1 MAVGTSVIN
10 VAILGDSK
18 NFQRSLT
25 GAQTQL
31 KKFSSAA
38 KLAFAGAAIAGG
50 KMAIDIGGDIETMR
64 NNIIAGTG
72 ASGDALDG
80 LIDSARSVATDV
92 PDSFDDV
99 SRALA
104 DVSTN
109 FGTTGKQLEEQTQLF
124 LDFARVAGT
133 DVSQAITIADSA
145 LTVFGENN
153 ADEALGDLL
162 RVAQQTG
169 RPLDELLGSVEQF
182 GPVFANMGFSLEET
196 TALMGGLEQAGIDVT
211 RISPGLNKFARDIA
225 AAGGEPRKALEETV
239 AAIQAATSDTEAL
252 NLATQAF
259 GAEGAQR
266 LSAAIRSGNFDLENF
281 GNLLGDGTGLVA
293 EQADGMLTLSDRFAV
308 LTNRVKVGLMPAI
321 EAVLVVIEDLVVA
334 FSEEGLAGVVTVLRE
349 KLAPIEDWMKR
360 NKPIMA
366 AVAVVIGGVMVY
378 AVYSLITAFLALLSP
393 FVLIVA
399 ALAAVVAA
407 VVYAYENFETFRNIV
422 DTVVSVV
429 VAVIQTLYNSVK
441 TNIDLIVGIFRF
453 LKDDVGSVLSDIIDA
468 IGGLISFVM
477 DLPNKFREAIT
488 GIFNALYD
496 VGRAI
501 VNGIIA
507 GIKAAPGAVMSALE
521 SLIPGGSIIGGA
533 IGGIT
538 GLMSNIPGLAEG
550 GIVTGPTLAL
560 IGEAGPEAVVPLDR
574 AGGIGGGMNV
584 TVNMPPGSDGA
595 DVVAALQRY
604 ARAHGGTVPILT
616 GQL

>member
-31 KKFSSAA
+31 QKFSSAA

-109 FGTTGKQLEEQTQLF
+109 FGTTGKELEEQTQLF

-169 RPLDELLGSVEQF
+169 RPLDELLSSVERF

-225 AAGGEPRKALEETV
+225 AA
-239 AAIQAATSDTEAL
+239 
-252 NLATQAF
+252 
-259 GAEGAQR
+259 
-266 LSAAIRSGNFDLENF
+266 
-281 GNLLGDGTGLVA
+281 
-293 EQADGMLTLSDRFAV
+293 
-308 LTNRVKVGLMPAI
+308 
-321 EAVLVVIEDLVVA
+321 
-334 FSEEGLAGVVTVLRE
+334 
-349 KLAPIEDWMKR
+349 
-360 NKPIMA
+360 
-366 AVAVVIGGVMVY
+366 
-378 AVYSLITAFLALLSP
+378 
-393 FVLIVA
+393 
-399 ALAAVVAA
+399 
-407 VVYAYENFETFRNIV
+407 
-422 DTVVSVV
+422 
-429 VAVIQTLYNSVK
+429 
-441 TNIDLIVGIFRF
+441 
-453 LKDDVGSVLSDIIDA
+453 
-468 IGGLISFVM
+468 
-477 DLPNKFREAIT
+477 
-488 GIFNALYD
+488 
-496 VGRAI
+496 
-501 VNGIIA
+501 
-507 GIKAAPGAVMSALE
+507 
-521 SLIPGGSIIGGA
+521 
-533 IGGIT
+533 
-538 GLMSNIPGLAEG
+538 
-550 GIVTGPTLAL
+550 
-560 IGEAGPEAVVPLDR
+560 
-574 AGGIGGGMNV
+574 
-584 TVNMPPGSDGA
+584 
-595 DVVAALQRY
+595 
-604 ARAHGGTVPILT
+604 
-616 GQL
+616 

>member
-31 KKFSSAA
+31 QKFSGAA

-109 FGTTGKQLEEQTQLF
+109 FGTTGKELEEQTQLF

-169 RPLDELLGSVEQF
+169 RPLDELLSSVEQF

-225 AAGGEPRKALEETV
+225 AAGGEPREALEETV
-239 AAIQAATSDTEAL
+239 AAIQNATSDTEAL

-266 LSAAIRSGNFDLENF
+266 LSAAIRSGNFDLQNF

-293 EQADGMLTLSDRFAV
+293 QQADGMLTLSDRFAV

-321 EAVLVVIEDLVVA
+321 EAVLVVIEELVAA
-334 FSEEGLAGVVTVLRE
+334 FSEEGLAGVVTVLRN

-360 NKPIMA
+360 NKPIIA
-366 AVAVVIGGVMVY
+366 AVATVIGVVLVT
-378 AVYSLITAFLALLSP
+378 AIYSLITAFLALLSP
-393 FVLIVA
+393 FVLVVA

-407 VVYAYENFETFRNIV
+407 IVYAYENFETFRNIV
-422 DTVVSVV
+422 DTVVSAVV
-429 VAVIQTLYNSVK
+429 TIIQLLYERIK
-441 TNIDLIVGIFRF
+441 ANIDLIVGIFQF
-453 LKDDVGSVLSDIIDA
+453 LKDDVGGILGDIIDA

-496 VGRAI
+496 VGKAI
-501 VNGIIA
+501 IDGIVA

-521 SLIPGGSIIGGA
+521 SLIPGGSIIGDA
-533 IGGIT
+533 IGGVT
-538 GLMSNIPGLAEG
+538 GLISNIPGFAEG